1 MYIRGPPL
9 WVPRGLY
16 IYIYVS
22 ICLLRPLLP
31 VLLFRPH
38 SLAGLFPSFFFRTPK
53 HGMPQEFYTKQGRT
67 YFSVYMSVFMYIYT
81 AASSSSLTL
90 APALSHW
97 SSVIRPHNAKRRYTA
112 GQGIDSLN
120 VENQFTFWVP
130 FRAVY
135 TRFKCVFPSLTVLL
149 AVRCSLVDLSQDA
162 GTRTGYRKSW
172 SPSVVAPPS

>member
-1 MYIRGPPL
+1 MAMCSAAVNVYLGAPPL
-9 WVPRGLY
+9 GAKGFIY

-90 APALSHW
+90 APALSH
-97 SSVIRPHNAKRRYTA
+97 
-112 GQGIDSLN
+112 
-120 VENQFTFWVP
+120 
-130 FRAVY
+130 
-135 TRFKCVFPSLTVLL
+135 
-149 AVRCSLVDLSQDA
+149 
-162 GTRTGYRKSW
+162 
-172 SPSVVAPPS
+172 